1 VRRRRSGPTVSRNRN
16 RYPEGCDQQSLRG
29 STLPTSRQCPALR
42 VHLLRPMLPIY
53 STTCRS
59 AACAP
64 TLPVRR
70 GPISSQRCSSSGVGS
85 VYSAA
90 RRSTSIRRAMG
101 DRGVDAGAACPRK
114 AQPEIKSPASGIL
127 ASGLILSSL
136 HTDTA
141 LPDRLCRLEG
151 LHLSSS
157 IQLGH
162 DLPLLVIHGRSRSY
176 RKQGKSAYSNR
187 SFQKQAYYSEPGCSA
202 LKDEVN
208 EAASPDFRNPSVWTT
223 DWREPGF
230 RLTYTRTRASGSIP
244 VDLT

>member
-1 VRRRRSGPTVSRNRN
+1 MSSLPCAPVA
-16 RYPEGCDQQSLRG
+16 DQS
-29 STLPTSRQCPALR
+29 CPC
-42 VHLLRPMLPIY
+42 LRPRG
-53 STTCRS
+53 RS

-85 VYSAA
+85 VCSAA
-90 RRSTSIRRAMG
+90 RRSISIRRAMG
-101 DRGVDAGAACPRK
+101 DRGVDAGAACSHK

-136 HTDTA
+136 HTDTV

-176 RKQGKSAYSNR
+176 RKRAKSAYRNR

-223 DWREPGF
+223 DLERAGISNLHAHTRQRVNSR
-230 RLTYTRTRASGSIP
+230 RL
-244 VDLT
+244 DLRCQ